1 MNTGPVP
8 KKGIRVIQ
16 RNEEACVDD
25 GNRSLLMTDSVWISD
40 VLADPDLVLLME
52 TDVVAQD
59 ANRAIEAINL
69 LKAGKA
75 VPEGLC
81 PKEVWAGEAAEWVQR
96 APDLFLA
103 NTYPIVSEK
112 AADVLRRFDVG
123 EGALYPVDAVFEK
136 DRTTRIPGNF
146 FCWIFGNSK
155 SAFAAEES
163 PDARPFAGPNSGRWK
178 MPFVHKDDQLAVS
191 RSALAGPDV
200 WVDPT
205 LFKSVFVSGRL
216 GDALGEAGL
225 RKAFRLSRCRIV

>member
-1 MNTGPVP
+1 
-8 KKGIRVIQ
+8 
-16 RNEEACVDD
+16 
-25 GNRSLLMTDSVWISD
+25 MTDSVWISD

-59 ANRAIEAINL
+59 ATRAIEAINL

-75 VPEGLC
+75 VPEGFC

-163 PDARPFAGPNSGRWK
+163 PDARPFARPNSGRWK
-178 MPFVHKDDQLAVS
+178 MPFVHRTISL
-191 RSALAGPDV
+191 RYR
-200 WVDPT
+200 
-205 LFKSVFVSGRL
+205 GRL
-216 GDALGEAGL
+216 SAG
-225 RKAFRLSRCRIV
+225 RTSG

>member
-1 MNTGPVP
+1 
-8 KKGIRVIQ
+8 
-16 RNEEACVDD
+16 
-25 GNRSLLMTDSVWISD
+25 MTDSVWISD

-59 ANRAIEAINL
+59 ATRAIEASNL

-75 VPEGLC
+75 VPEGFC

-123 EGALYPVDAVFEK
+123 EGAL
-136 DRTTRIPGNF
+136 
-146 FCWIFGNSK
+146 
-155 SAFAAEES
+155 
-163 PDARPFAGPNSGRWK
+163 
-178 MPFVHKDDQLAVS
+178 
-191 RSALAGPDV
+191 
-200 WVDPT
+200 
-205 LFKSVFVSGRL
+205 VSGRL
-216 GDALGEAGL
+216 GEALGEAGL

>member
-1 MNTGPVP
+1 
-8 KKGIRVIQ
+8 
-16 RNEEACVDD
+16 
-25 GNRSLLMTDSVWISD
+25 MTDSVWISD

-81 PKEVWAGEAAEWVQR
+81 PKEVWAGDAAERVQR

-103 NTYPIVSEK
+103 NTYPIVSEN

-146 FCWIFGNSK
+146 FPPI
-155 SAFAAEES
+155 S
-163 PDARPFAGPNSGRWK
+163 PD
-178 MPFVHKDDQLAVS
+178 
-191 RSALAGPDV
+191 
-200 WVDPT
+200 
-205 LFKSVFVSGRL
+205 
-216 GDALGEAGL
+216 
-225 RKAFRLSRCRIV
+225 

>member
-1 MNTGPVP
+1 
-8 KKGIRVIQ
+8 
-16 RNEEACVDD
+16 
-25 GNRSLLMTDSVWISD
+25 MTDYIWISN
-40 VLADPDLVLLME
+40 VLADPDLVLMME

-59 ANRAIEAINL
+59 ANRAIEAITL

-75 VPEGLC
+75 VHEDLC
-81 PKEVWAGEAAEWVQR
+81 PKQVWGGEGAGWVQP

-103 NTYPIVSEK
+103 NTYPIVSDK
-112 AADVLRRFDVG
+112 AADVLRRFDLG
-123 EGALYPVDAVFEK
+123 EGALYPVDAVHQK

-178 MPFVHKDDQLAVS
+178 MPFVHQDDQLAAS

-225 RKAFRLSRCRIV
+225 RKAFRLSRCRVL